1 MAKLNAH
8 PEKVQNFRKALDGYN
23 DQLNRNVILLK
34 TEFDKVSQTWQ
45 DSQQRQFSA
54 ELSQLQDQIQKFLKT
69 SREFTDY
76 LKTKVSRINRYLGT

>member
-8 PEKVQNFRKALDGYN
+8 PEKVQNFRNALDGYN

-45 DSQQRQFSA
+45 DSQQRQFSV

-69 SREFTDY
+69 SRDFTDY